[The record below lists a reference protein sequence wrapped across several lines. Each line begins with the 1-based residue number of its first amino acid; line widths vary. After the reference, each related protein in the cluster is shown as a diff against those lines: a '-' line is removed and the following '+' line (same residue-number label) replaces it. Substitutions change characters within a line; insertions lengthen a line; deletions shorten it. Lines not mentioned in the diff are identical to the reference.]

1 MQICPYWEH
10 PGAGAPLE
18 PLAPVVA
25 TPLLVP
31 LVAPLLVPLAEP
43 LLVPLVGMTPHG
55 PHIPRVLPAG
65 TAHEEPGQQ
74 SAVVEQVPHA
84 FTHWALKH
92 TSGGVAPAVG
102 LGTQG
107 TPPQQSAL
115 EAHA

>member
-1 MQICPYWEH
+1 
-10 PGAGAPLE
+10 
-18 PLAPVVA
+18 
-25 TPLLVP
+25 VP

-55 PHIPRVLPAG
+55 PHIPRELPAG

-92 TSGGVAPAVG
+92 TRGGVAPAVG